1 MGAESGKTLQ
11 KWTKEQVYDRI
22 TFLYVKEWKI
32 MRLIDADAE
41 IEKMSEEMTRAMAEI
56 ARWERRKTDADTTL
70 YDIEAKIVQ
79 LQKNIVDCNKEIK
92 ILRLYNTAYDVEA
105 VVKELEDLKMSY
117 FLTLANT
124 GDADKDCSYLN
135 TANAI
140 DKAIEIV
147 KRGGRGEE

>member
-56 ARWERRKTDADTTL
+56 DLKVIL
-70 YDIEAKIVQ
+70 KAKE
-79 LQKNIVDCNKEIK
+79 CNKCTMEW
-92 ILRLYNTAYDVEA
+92 
-105 VVKELEDLKMSY
+105 LK
-117 FLTLANT
+117 
-124 GDADKDCSYLN
+124 
-135 TANAI
+135 
-140 DKAIEIV
+140 
-147 KRGGRGEE
+147 KRSDIP